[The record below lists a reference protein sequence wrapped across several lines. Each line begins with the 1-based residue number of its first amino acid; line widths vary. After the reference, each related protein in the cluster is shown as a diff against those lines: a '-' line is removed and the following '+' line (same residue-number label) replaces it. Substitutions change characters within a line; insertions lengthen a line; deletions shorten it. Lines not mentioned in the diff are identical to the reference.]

1 MRDNPGQLNSG
12 QLNSAQLDGRSGE
25 QASWSP
31 LEKRAGFSLA
41 AIYAVR
47 MLGLFMILPVFSL
60 YAEHFEGSTHL
71 LVGLALG
78 IYGLTQGLL
87 QIPYGM
93 LSDRFGRKP
102 MIAIGLIIFALGSL
116 VAADA
121 DTIYE
126 VIFGR
131 ALQGSG
137 AVAAVLMALAAD
149 LSREEHRL
157 KMMGFIGVSIGFAF
171 AIAMVAGPVLNH
183 LVGLSGIFVVTAALA
198 LFALVILFVWVP
210 NPKQTMFHRDTQA
223 NPTLFKTVL
232 KDTQLLRLDFGI
244 LILHMVL
251 MATFVAFPL
260 VLQDQAGMLSADHW
274 KLYLP
279 VFLISVALMVPFII
293 IAETKRRMKSIF
305 LGAIGVLLIAEMG
318 LYFSGESVWYLAF
331 VMVMFFSAFNLL
343 EASLPSLVSKVAP
356 ADRKGTA
363 MGMYSSSQFI
373 GAFLGGV
380 LGGVS
385 YEAGGAQGVFLMC
398 SFALLVWLLLA
409 YSMKNPRYVS
419 TYLLKIGKIEA
430 SAVNQ
435 MVSKLVSVQGVAE
448 AMIEPEEGIA
458 YLKVELHALD
468 KDALLSY
475 SVNEK

>member
-1 MRDNPGQLNSG
+1 MSDNFQQL
-12 QLNSAQLDGRSGE
+12 
-25 QASWSP
+25 SWSP
-31 LEKRAGFSLA
+31 LEKRAGISLA

-60 YAEHFEGSTHL
+60 YADQFEGSTPL

-102 MIAIGLIIFALGSL
+102 MITIGLLIFAAGSL
-116 VAADA
+116 LAADA
-121 DTIYE
+121 NTIYE
-126 VIFGR
+126 VIAGR

-171 AIAMVAGPVLNH
+171 AIAMVAGPVLNQI
-183 LVGLSGIFVVTAALA
+183 VGLSGIFVVTAILA
-198 LFALVILFVWVP
+198 IFALVILFIWVP
-210 NPKQTMFHRDTQA
+210 NPKESIFHRDTQA

-232 KDTQLLRLDFGI
+232 ADTQLLRLDFGI
-244 LILHMVL
+244 MILHMVL

-260 VLQDQAGMLSADHW
+260 VLQDQAGLASADHW

-279 VFLISVALMVPFII
+279 VFLLSVALMVPFII
-293 IAETKRRMKSIF
+293 IAETKRRMKQIF
-305 LGAIGVLLIAEMG
+305 VGAIGVLAVAELNLVFG
-318 LYFSGESVWYLAF
+318 GESVWHLALT
-331 VMVMFFSAFNLL
+331 MVVFFGAFNLL
-343 EASLPSLVSKVAP
+343 EASLPSLVSKMSP

-363 MGMYSSSQFI
+363 MGLYSSSQFF

-380 LGGVS
+380 LGGLS
-385 YEAGGAQGVFLMC
+385 YDFAGAQGVFLMC

-409 YSMKNPRYVS
+409 YTMKNPRYVS
-419 TYLLKIGKIEA
+419 TYLLKIGKIEPA
-430 SAVNQ
+430 KVNQ
-435 MVSKLVSVQGVAE
+435 MVSTLVSVQGVAE

-468 KDALLSY
+468 KETLFKY
-475 SVNEK
+475 SINEK

>member
-1 MRDNPGQLNSG
+1 MSDNFQQLG
-12 QLNSAQLDGRSGE
+12 
-25 QASWSP
+25 WSS

-41 AIYAVR
+41 SIYAVR

-60 YAEHFEGSTHL
+60 YAEQFIGATPL

-87 QIPYGM
+87 QIPYGL

-102 MIAIGLIIFALGSL
+102 MITIGLLIFAAGSL
-116 VAADA
+116 LAADA

-126 VIFGR
+126 IIVGR

-137 AVAAVLMALAAD
+137 AVASVLMALAAD

-171 AIAMVAGPVLNH
+171 AIAMVAGPVLNQV
-183 LVGLSGIFVVTAALA
+183 VGLSGIFMVTAILA
-198 LFALVILFVWVP
+198 LLALVILFVWVP
-210 NPKQTMFHRDTQA
+210 SPKESIFHRDTQA
-223 NPTLFKTVL
+223 SPTLLKTVL
-232 KDTQLLRLDFGI
+232 ADTQLLRLNFGI

-251 MATFVAFPL
+251 MATFVSFPL
-260 VLQDQAGMLSADHW
+260 VLQDQAGLASADHW

-279 VFLISVALMVPFII
+279 VFSLSVALMVPFII
-293 IAETKRRMKSIF
+293 IAESKRRMKQVF
-305 LGAIGVLLIAEMG
+305 VGAIGVLAVAELNLFFG
-318 LYFSGESVWYLAF
+318 GDSVWHLALT
-331 VMVMFFSAFNLL
+331 MVVFFAAFNLL
-343 EASLPSLVSKVAP
+343 EASLPSLVSKISP

-363 MGMYSSSQFI
+363 MGLYSSSQFI

-380 LGGVS
+380 FGGLS
-385 YEAGGAQGVFLMC
+385 YEFAGAQGVYLMC

-409 YSMKNPRYVS
+409 YTMKNPRYVS
-419 TYLLKIGKIEA
+419 TYLLKIGKIE
-430 SAVNQ
+430 SSKVNQ
-435 MVSKLVSVQGVAE
+435 MVSTLVSVQGVAE
-448 AMIEPEEGIA
+448 AVIEPEEGIA

-468 KDALLSY
+468 KDTLLKY
-475 SVNEK
+475 SINEK

>member
-1 MRDNPGQLNSG
+1 MCGFTYVSAEFNQLSDNFKQL
-12 QLNSAQLDGRSGE
+12 
-25 QASWSP
+25 SWSP

-60 YAEHFEGSTHL
+60 YADQFEDATPL

-102 MIAIGLIIFALGSL
+102 MITIGLLIFAAGSL
-116 VAADA
+116 LAADA
-121 DTIYE
+121 TTIYE
-126 VIFGR
+126 VIAGR

-171 AIAMVAGPVLNH
+171 AIAMVAGPILNQ
-183 LVGLSGIFVVTAALA
+183 LVGLSGIFIATAILA
-198 LFALVILFVWVP
+198 LLALVILYGWVP
-210 NPKQTMFHRDTQA
+210 TPKESMFHRDTQA
-223 NPTLFKTVL
+223 SPTQFKSVL
-232 KDTQLLRLDFGI
+232 ADTQLLRLDIGI

-260 VLQDQAGMLSADHW
+260 VLQDQAGMASADHW

-279 VFLISVALMVPFII
+279 VFLLSVGIMVPFII
-293 IAETKRRMKSIF
+293 IAESKRRMKQVF
-305 LGAIGVLLIAEMG
+305 VGAIGVLAVAELNLVFG
-318 LYFSGESVWYLAF
+318 GESILHLAIT
-331 VMVMFFSAFNLL
+331 MVVFFSAFNLL
-343 EASLPSLVSKVAP
+343 EASLPSLVSKIAP

-373 GAFLGGV
+373 GAFLGGA
-380 LGGVS
+380 LGGIS
-385 YEAGGAQGVFLMC
+385 YEYLGAQGVFLMC
-398 SFALLVWLLLA
+398 SFALLLWLLLA
-409 YSMKNPRYVS
+409 YTMKNPRYVS
-419 TYLLKIGKIEA
+419 TYLLKIGKIEP
-430 SAVNQ
+430 SKVNQ
-435 MVSKLVSVQGVAE
+435 MVSTLVSVQGVAE
-448 AMIEPEEGIA
+448 ATIEPEEGIA
-458 YLKVELHALD
+458 YLKVEIHALD
-468 KDALLSY
+468 KETLLKY
-475 SVNEK
+475 SVNEE

>member
-1 MRDNPGQLNSG
+1 MSETLKQIGV
-12 QLNSAQLDGRSGE
+12 
-25 QASWSP
+25 QASWSS

-60 YAEHFEGSTHL
+60 YADQFSGSTPL

-102 MIAIGLIIFALGSL
+102 MIAIGLLIFAAGSL

-121 DTIYE
+121 NTIYE

-171 AIAMVAGPVLNH
+171 AIAMVAGPVLNQ
-183 LVGLSGIFVVTAALA
+183 LVGLSGIFIVTAILA
-198 LFALVILFVWVP
+198 LFALVILFVFVP
-210 NPKQTMFHRDTQA
+210 NPKESMFHRDTQA
-223 NPTLFKTVL
+223 SPTLFKTVL
-232 KDTQLLRLDFGI
+232 KDTQLLRLDIGI
-244 LILHMVL
+244 LILHLVL

-260 VLQDQAGMLSADHW
+260 VLKDQAGLASADHW

-279 VFLISVALMVPFII
+279 VFLLSVAIMVPFII
-293 IAETKRRMKSIF
+293 IAETRRRMKSIF
-305 LGAIGVLLIAEMG
+305 VGAIAVLAVAEIN
-318 LYFSGESVWYLAF
+318 LYFSGDSVWYLAF
-331 VMVMFFSAFNLL
+331 TMVLFFSAFNLL
-343 EASLPSLVSKVAP
+343 EASLPSLVSKIAP

-380 LGGVS
+380 LGGLS

-409 YSMKNPRYVS
+409 FSMKNPRYVS
-419 TYLLKIGKIEA
+419 TYLLKIGKIEQ
-430 SAVNQ
+430 SKVNQ

-458 YLKVELHALD
+458 YLKVEMHALD
-468 KDALLSY
+468 KETLLTY
-475 SVNEK
+475 SINEK

>member
-1 MRDNPGQLNSG
+1 MSDNFQQL
-12 QLNSAQLDGRSGE
+12 
-25 QASWSP
+25 SWSP
-31 LEKRAGFSLA
+31 QEKRAGISLA

-60 YAEHFEGSTHL
+60 YAEQFEGSTPL

-102 MIAIGLIIFALGSL
+102 MITIGLLIFAAGSL
-116 VAADA
+116 LAADA
-121 DTIYE
+121 NTIYE
-126 VIFGR
+126 VIAGR

-171 AIAMVAGPVLNH
+171 AIAMVAGPVLNQI
-183 LVGLSGIFVVTAALA
+183 VGLSGIFVATAILA

-210 NPKQTMFHRDTQA
+210 NPKESIFHRDTQA

-232 KDTQLLRLDFGI
+232 ADTQLLRLDFGI
-244 LILHMVL
+244 MILHMVL

-260 VLQDQAGMLSADHW
+260 VLQDQAGLASADHW

-279 VFLISVALMVPFII
+279 VFLLSVALMVPFII
-293 IAETKRRMKSIF
+293 IAETKRRMKQIF
-305 LGAIGVLLIAEMG
+305 VGAIGVLAVAELNLVFG
-318 LYFSGESVWYLAF
+318 GESVWHLALT
-331 VMVMFFSAFNLL
+331 MVVFFGAFNLL
-343 EASLPSLVSKVAP
+343 EASLPSLVSKMSP

-363 MGMYSSSQFI
+363 MGLYSSSQFF

-380 LGGVS
+380 MGGLS
-385 YEAGGAQGVFLMC
+385 YDFAGAQGVFLMC

-409 YSMKNPRYVS
+409 YTMKNPRYVS
-419 TYLLKIGKIEA
+419 TYLLKIGKLDP
-430 SAVNQ
+430 SKVNQ
-435 MVSKLVSVQGVAE
+435 MVSTLVSVQGVAE

-468 KDALLSY
+468 KETLFKY
-475 SVNEK
+475 SINEK

>member
-1 MRDNPGQLNSG
+1 MSDSFQ
-12 QLNSAQLDGRSGE
+12 
-25 QASWSP
+25 QASWSS

-60 YAEHFEGSTHL
+60 YADQFEGATPL

-102 MIAIGLIIFALGSL
+102 MITIGLLIFAAGSL
-116 VAADA
+116 LAADA
-121 DTIYE
+121 STIYE
-126 VIFGR
+126 VIAGR

-157 KMMGFIGVSIGFAF
+157 KMMSFIGVSIGFAF
-171 AIAMVAGPVLNH
+171 AIAMVAGPILNQI
-183 LVGLSGIFVVTAALA
+183 VGLSGIFIATAILA

-210 NPKQTMFHRDTQA
+210 NPRESVFHRDTQA
-223 NPTLFKTVL
+223 TPTLFKSVL
-232 KDTQLLRLDFGI
+232 ADTQLLRLDFGI

-251 MATFVAFPL
+251 MATFVSFPL
-260 VLQDQAGMLSADHW
+260 VLQDQAGLASAHHW

-279 VFLISVALMVPFII
+279 VFLLSVAIMVPFII
-293 IAETKRRMKSIF
+293 IAETKRRMKQIF
-305 LGAIGVLLIAEMG
+305 VGAIGVLAVAELNLVFG
-318 LYFSGESVWYLAF
+318 GDSVWHLALT
-331 VMVMFFSAFNLL
+331 MVVFFTAFNLL
-343 EASLPSLVSKVAP
+343 EASLPSLVAKMSP

-373 GAFLGGV
+373 GAFLGGA
-380 LGGVS
+380 LGGLSHEV
-385 YEAGGAQGVFLMC
+385 AGAQGVFLMC

-409 YSMKNPRYVS
+409 YTMKNPRYVS
-419 TYLLKIGKIEA
+419 TYLLKIGKLDP
-430 SAVNQ
+430 SKVNQ
-435 MVSKLVSVQGVAE
+435 MVSTLVSVQGVAE
-448 AMIEPEEGIA
+448 AVIVPEEGIA

-468 KDALLSY
+468 KEALLKY
-475 SVNEK
+475 SINEK

>member
-1 MRDNPGQLNSG
+1 MSSDLN
-12 QLNSAQLDGRSGE
+12 
-25 QASWSP
+25 QAGWSP

-47 MLGLFMILPVFSL
+47 MLGLFMILPVFAL
-60 YAEHFEGSTHL
+60 YADQFEGSTPAL
-71 LVGLALG
+71 AGLALG

-93 LSDRFGRKP
+93 LSDRFGRKR
-102 MIAIGLIIFALGSL
+102 MITIGLLIFAAGSL
-116 VAADA
+116 LAADA

-126 VIFGR
+126 VILGR

-149 LSREEHRL
+149 LSKEEHRL

-171 AIAMVAGPVLNH
+171 AIAMVAGPVLNQ
-183 LVGLSGIFVVTAALA
+183 LVGLSGIFVVTAVLA

-210 NPKQTMFHRDTQA
+210 NPQQSVFHRDTQA

-232 KDTQLLRLDFGI
+232 ADQQLLRLDFGI
-244 LILHMVL
+244 LVLHMVL
-251 MATFVAFPL
+251 MATFVSFPL
-260 VLQDQAGMLSADHW
+260 VLQNQAGLESADHW

-279 VFLISVALMVPFII
+279 VFLVSVAIMIPFII
-293 IAETKRRMKSIF
+293 MAETKRRMKQVFVGS
-305 LGAIGVLLIAEMG
+305 IGVLAVAELNLFFG
-318 LYFSGESVWYLAF
+318 GDSVWHLALT
-331 VMVMFFSAFNLL
+331 MVVFFTAFNLL
-343 EASLPSLVSKVAP
+343 EASLPSLVAKISP

-373 GAFLGGV
+373 GAFIGGWA
-380 LGGVS
+380 GGLS
-385 YEAGGAQGVFLMC
+385 YEFAGAQGVYLMC

-409 YSMKNPRYVS
+409 YTMKNPRYVS
-419 TYLLKIGKIEA
+419 TYLLKIGKITPAE
-430 SAVNQ
+430 VNQ
-435 MVSKLVSVQGVAE
+435 MVSTLVSVQGVAE
-448 AMIEPEEGIA
+448 AVIEPEEGIA

-468 KDALLSY
+468 KETLLQY
-475 SVNEK
+475 SINENL